1 MAIIHS
7 GTGRII
13 IITNQ
18 YMDGKGDAVSY
29 INKLYDN
36 LSFFEL
42 HFQSV
47 LIILLVTI
55 VVIISLFASRI
66 ISKSN
71 SLKNNWE
78 AERCKPTI
86 LPFAGIINPSVGKTM
101 VEYTLSNFN
110 YCVSKA
116 LSVSFP
122 NVTAS
127 YDLDGT
133 LDSVIN
139 RSDGV
144 DLTGVNLTTFSSMIE
159 ELKQS
164 AIDAMNRV
172 KNKVANSTVPLQQT
186 MYTMQDMFARL
197 QAIFMAGIYTSLGN
211 SLILKS
217 LMSQFLASISKI
229 FYILLV
235 VITALYVIPGTQG
248 LAVATTVVTMPLL
261 VATASINLTMGRA
274 YGLNPAKLPAIHK
287 CFDKNT
293 LLKMDNG
300 EHKLLKDIQIGDVL
314 ADSNVVTSTIKL
326 DSKFVRMYN
335 VNGVIVSEFHK
346 VKYGND
352 WVPISTYPHRT
363 PVEMYSE
370 PYIYCLNTTNKII
383 KINDLEFLDWDEVY
397 HSHLLKVL
405 NYKNVQTKPNI
416 HALLDGGFCGDTMI
430 RLYSKQLV
438 CIKDI
443 KLGDKLINGAVVY
456 GTVKI
461 KADNVSNFAEY
472 SLGQR
477 NVFRGGPNLI
487 FYDSYGKLHTT
498 MDVDDILKNPD
509 HSISYLR
516 KPNVLYHLLTDK
528 ETFYVGNIKFK
539 DYNSLID
546 TILSNIIC

>member
-1 MAIIHS
+1 
-7 GTGRII
+7 
-13 IITNQ
+13 
-18 YMDGKGDAVSY
+18 MDGKGDAVSY

-36 LSFFEL
+36 LSFFET
-42 HFQSV
+42 HFQSM

-55 VVIISLFASRI
+55 IVILGLTASRI

-71 SLKNNWE
+71 LLKNNWE
-78 AERCKPTI
+78 AERCKPNI
-86 LPFAGIINPSVGKTM
+86 MPFAGIINPSAGQSM
-101 VEYTLSNFN
+101 VEYTLTNFN

-116 LSVSFP
+116 LSISFP
-122 NVTAS
+122 TATAS

-133 LDSVIN
+133 LDSVLN
-139 RSDGV
+139 RADGV
-144 DLTGVNLTTFSSMIE
+144 ELTGIDINVFSNMINE
-159 ELKQS
+159 YKQS
-164 AIDAMNRV
+164 VIDAINRV
-172 KNKVANSTVPLQQT
+172 KNKMANSAVPLQQT
-186 MYTMQDMFARL
+186 MYAINDMFARL
-197 QAIFMAGIYTSLGN
+197 QAIFLAGIYTSLGN

-217 LMSQFLASISKI
+217 AMGVFLESVSKI
-229 FYILLV
+229 FYLLLV
-235 VITALYVIPGTQG
+235 VITALYIIPGTQG

-274 YGLNPAKLPAIHK
+274 YGLNPAKLPTIPK

-293 LLKMDNG
+293 ILKMSNG
-300 EHKLLKDIQIGDVL
+300 EHKLLQDIQVGDVL
-314 ADSNVVTSTIKL
+314 ADSNVVTATIKL

-346 VKYGND
+346 VKYGNG
-352 WVPISTYPHRT
+352 WVPISLYPDKT
-363 PVEMYSE
+363 QVEMYAE

-383 KINDLEFLDWDEVY
+383 KINNLEFLDWDEVY

-416 HALLDGGFCGDTMI
+416 HALLDGGFCGNTMI
-430 RLYSKQLV
+430 RLHSKQLV

-443 KLGDKLINGAVVY
+443 QPGDKLINGAVVY

-477 NVFRGGPNLI
+477 NIFRGGPNLI
-487 FYDSYGKLHTT
+487 FYDSYGKIHTT
-498 MDVDDILKNPD
+498 MDVDDILKNPE
-509 HSISYLR
+509 HSISYLK

-528 ETFYVGNIKFK
+528 ETFYVGNIQFK

>member
-1 MAIIHS
+1 LAIIHS

-36 LSFFEL
+36 LSFFEM

-55 VVIISLFASRI
+55 IVIFVLFASRI
-66 ISKSN
+66 KSQSN
-71 SLKNNWE
+71 LLKNNWE
-78 AERCKPTI
+78 AERCKPHI
-86 LPFAGIINPSVGKTM
+86 MPFAGIINPSAGKKM
-101 VEYTLSNFN
+101 IEYTLSNFN

-116 LSVSFP
+116 LSISFP
-122 NVTAS
+122 TATAS
-127 YDLDGT
+127 YDLDGS
-133 LDSVIN
+133 LDSVLS
-139 RSDGV
+139 RADGV
-144 DLTGVNLTTFSSMIE
+144 ELTGIDVTTFSSMIE

-164 AIDAMNRV
+164 ARDAMNRV

-186 MYTMQDMFARL
+186 IYTIQDMFARL

-217 LMSQFLASISKI
+217 LMSQFLESISKI
-229 FYILLV
+229 FYLLLV
-235 VITALYVIPGTQG
+235 VITALYIIPGTQG
-248 LAVATTVVTMPLL
+248 LAIATTVVTMPLL

-274 YGLNPAKLPAIHK
+274 YGLNPAKLPTIPK

-314 ADSNVVTSTIKL
+314 VDSNIVTSTIKL

-335 VNGVIVSEFHK
+335 VNGIIVSEFHK

-352 WVPISTYPHRT
+352 WVPISKYPHRT
-363 PVEMYSE
+363 PVEMYAE

-383 KINDLEFLDWDEVY
+383 KINGLEFLDWDEVY

-438 CIKDI
+438 CLKDI
-443 KLGDKLINGAVVY
+443 QPGDKLINGAVVY
-456 GTVKI
+456 GTVQI
-461 KADNVSNFAEY
+461 KGDNVSNFAEY

-477 NVFRGGPNLI
+477 NVFKGGPNLI

-509 HSISYLR
+509 HSISYLK

-528 ETFYVGNIKFK
+528 ETFYVGNIQFK

>member
-1 MAIIHS
+1 
-7 GTGRII
+7 
-13 IITNQ
+13 
-18 YMDGKGDAVSY
+18 MDGKGDAVSY

-42 HFQSV
+42 HFQSI

-55 VVIISLFASRI
+55 VVIFSLFASRI
-66 ISKSN
+66 KSQSN
-71 SLKNNWE
+71 LLKNNWE
-78 AERCKPTI
+78 AERCKPYI
-86 LPFAGIINPSVGKTM
+86 IPFAGIINPSIGQTM
-101 VEYTLSNFN
+101 VEYTLQNFN

-116 LSVSFP
+116 LSISFP
-122 NVTAS
+122 TATAS

-133 LDSVIN
+133 LN
-139 RSDGV
+139 GV
-144 DLTGVNLTTFSSMIE
+144 LSGSEGIDMSSFTSIID
-159 ELKQS
+159 ELKKS
-164 AIDAMNRV
+164 VDDAIERV
-172 KNKVANSTVPLQQT
+172 KNKLANSTVPLQQT
-186 MYTMQDMFARL
+186 IYTMQDMFARL
-197 QAIFMAGIYTSLGN
+197 QAIFIAGIYTSLGN
-211 SLILKS
+211 GLILKS

-229 FYILLV
+229 FYLLLV

-274 YGLNPAKLPAIHK
+274 YGLNPAKLPTIKK

-314 ADSNVVTSTIKL
+314 VDSNVVTATIKL

-346 VKYGND
+346 VKYGNG
-352 WVPISTYPHRT
+352 WVPISKYPHKSQ
-363 PVEMYSE
+363 VEMYSE

-383 KINDLEFLDWDEVY
+383 KVNGLEFLDWDEVY

-405 NYKNVQTKPNI
+405 NYKNVQITPNI
-416 HALLDGGFCGDTMI
+416 HTLLDGGFCGDTMV
-430 RLYSKQLV
+430 RLYSKQLI

-443 KLGDKLINGAVVY
+443 KPGDKLINGAVVY

-477 NVFRGGPNLI
+477 NTFRGGPNLI
-487 FYDSYGKLHTT
+487 FYDSYGKIHTT
-498 MDVDDILKNPD
+498 MNVDDILKNPD
-509 HSISYLR
+509 HSISYL
-516 KPNVLYHLLTDK
+516 KKQNVLYHLLTDK
-528 ETFYVGNIKFK
+528 ESFYVGNIKFK

>member
-55 VVIISLFASRI
+55 IVIFGLTASRI

-71 SLKNNWE
+71 LLKVNWE
-78 AERCKPTI
+78 VERCKPNI
-86 LPFAGIINPSVGKTM
+86 MPFAGIINPSGQTM
-101 VEYTLSNFN
+101 VEYTLTNFN

-116 LSVSFP
+116 LSISFP
-122 NVTAS
+122 SATAS
-127 YDLDGT
+127 YDLDGS
-133 LDSVIN
+133 L
-139 RSDGV
+139 DGV
-144 DLTGVNLTTFSSMIE
+144 VSGAEGVDITTFANMFKN
-159 ELKQS
+159 LKQS
-164 AIDAMNRV
+164 ADDAMSRV
-172 KNKVANSTVPLQQT
+172 KNKFANSTVPLQQT
-186 MYTMQDMFARL
+186 IYTIQDMFARL

-217 LMSQFLASISKI
+217 LMSQMLASVSKI
-229 FYILLV
+229 FYLLLV

-274 YGLNPAKLPAIHK
+274 YGLNPAKLPSIRK

-300 EHKLLKDIQIGDVL
+300 EDKLLKDIQIGDVL
-314 ADSNVVTSTIKL
+314 VDSNVVTSTIKL

-346 VKYGND
+346 VRYGND
-352 WVPISTYPHRT
+352 WVPISKYPHRT
-363 PVEMYSE
+363 PVEMYAE
-370 PYIYCLNTTNKII
+370 PYIYCVNTTNKII

-461 KADNVSNFAEY
+461 KGDNVSNFAEY

-487 FYDSYGKLHTT
+487 FYDSYGKMHTT

-509 HSISYLR
+509 HSISYLK
-516 KPNVLYHLLTDK
+516 KPSVLYHLLTDK
-528 ETFYVGNIKFK
+528 ETFYVGNIQFK

>member
-36 LSFFEL
+36 LSFFEM

-55 VVIISLFASRI
+55 IVIFSLFASRI
-66 ISKSN
+66 KSQSN
-71 SLKNNWE
+71 LLKNDWE
-78 AERCKPTI
+78 AERCKPYI
-86 LPFAGIINPSVGKTM
+86 IPFAGIINGQNM
-101 VEYTLSNFN
+101 IEYTLTNFN

-122 NVTAS
+122 SATAS

-133 LDSVIN
+133 MNGVLSGVE
-139 RSDGV
+139 GV
-144 DLTGVNLTTFSSMIE
+144 DLNTFTSLLENL
-159 ELKQS
+159 KKS
-164 AIDAMNRV
+164 ATEAMERV
-172 KNKVANSTVPLQQT
+172 KNKVANTAVPLQQT
-186 MYTMQDMFARL
+186 IYTIQDMFARL
-197 QAIFMAGIYTSLGN
+197 QAIFLAGIYTSLGN

-217 LMSQFLASISKI
+217 LMSQFLASVSKI
-229 FYILLV
+229 FYLLLV

-274 YGLNPAKLPAIHK
+274 YGLNPAKLPSIRK

-300 EHKLLKDIQIGDVL
+300 EHKLLKDIKVGDVL
-314 ADSNVVTSTIKL
+314 VDSNVVTATIKL

-335 VNGVIVSEFHK
+335 INGVIVSEFHK

-352 WVPISTYPHRT
+352 WVPISKYPHKT
-363 PVEMYSE
+363 QIEMYSE

-383 KINDLEFLDWDEVY
+383 KINGLEFLDWDEVY

-416 HALLDGGFCGDTMI
+416 HTLLDGGFCGDTMI
-430 RLYSKQLV
+430 RLHSKQLV

-443 KLGDKLINGAVVY
+443 QIGDKLFNGAVVY

-477 NVFRGGPNLI
+477 NTFRGGPNLV

-498 MDVDDILKNPD
+498 MNVDDILKNPD
-509 HSISYLR
+509 HSISYL
-516 KPNVLYHLLTDK
+516 KKTNVLYHLLTDN
-528 ETFYVGNIKFK
+528 ESFYVGNIKFK

>member
-1 MAIIHS
+1 MVIIHS
-7 GTGRII
+7 GTGKII

-42 HFQSV
+42 HFQSI

-55 VVIISLFASRI
+55 IVIFVLTASHI
-66 ISKSN
+66 KSQSN
-71 SLKNNWE
+71 LLKNNWD

-86 LPFAGIINPSVGKTM
+86 IPFAGIINPSIGKTM
-101 VEYTLSNFN
+101 VESTLSNFN

-116 LSVSFP
+116 LSISFP
-122 NVTAS
+122 NATAS

-133 LDSVIN
+133 LNSVLS
-139 RSDGV
+139 RADGV
-144 DLTGVNLTTFSSMIE
+144 DITGIDISTFSNIVSA
-159 ELKQS
+159 LKQS
-164 AIDAMNRV
+164 ATDAMNRV
-172 KNKVANSTVPLQQT
+172 KNKFANSAVPLQQT
-186 MYTMQDMFARL
+186 IYAIKDMFARL
-197 QAIFMAGIYTSLGN
+197 QAIFLAGIYTSLGN

-217 LMSQFLASISKI
+217 VMTQFLQSISKI
-229 FYILLV
+229 FYLLLV
-235 VITALYVIPGTQG
+235 VITALFIIPGTQG
-248 LAVATTVVTMPLL
+248 LAIATTVVTMPLL

-274 YGLNPAKLPAIHK
+274 YGLSPAKLPTIKK

-293 LLKMDNG
+293 LLKMNNG
-300 EHKLLKDIQIGDVL
+300 EHKLLKNIQIGDVL
-314 ADSNVVTSTIKL
+314 VDSNVVTAIIKL
-326 DSKFVRMYN
+326 DTKFVRMYN

-352 WVPISTYPHRT
+352 WVPISKYPHKRQ
-363 PVEMYSE
+363 VEMYSE

-383 KINDLEFLDWDEVY
+383 KINGLEFLDWDEVY
-397 HSHLLKVL
+397 NSHLLKVL

-416 HALLDGGFCGDTMI
+416 HTLLDGGFCGDTMI
-430 RLYSKQLV
+430 RLHSKQLI

-443 KLGDKLINGAVVY
+443 QPGDKLINGAVVY

-461 KADNVSNFAEY
+461 NGDNVSSFAEY
-472 SLGQR
+472 SLGQK
-477 NVFRGGPNLI
+477 NVFQGGPNLI

-498 MDVDDILKNPD
+498 MDVNDILKNPD
-509 HSISYLR
+509 HSISYLK